1 MGCSASR
8 AVTTEPYIVS
18 DADIAA
24 ETMKYT
30 KEKEEP
36 VKPVYKNRWNPPKIS
51 ESSPSDANL
60 KNVVKLCGI

>member
-8 AVTTEPYIVS
+8 AIKTEPYFVS

-24 ETMKYT
+24 ETMKYN

-36 VKPVYKNRWNPPKIS
+36 AKPVYKNRWNPPQIS
-51 ESSPSDANL
+51 NSSPSDANL
-60 KNVVKLCGI
+60 KDVVKLCGI